1 MSKII
6 IFINKIENIV
16 NDAKNLADDAKNLAD
31 DAKNLADDE
40 NQVDDV
46 ENLVKKTEDQILEG
60 KIVIFYNTVYNSNII
75 NCINKLAKKHNI
87 PIVYRLVI
95 SKL

>member
-16 NDAKNLADDAKNLAD
+16 NDAKNLADDAK
-31 DAKNLADDE
+31 
-40 NQVDDV
+40 
-46 ENLVKKTEDQILEG
+46 NLVKKTEDQILEG

-75 NCINKLAKKHNI
+75 NCINELAKKHNI

>member
-6 IFINKIENIV
+6 IFIDKIENIV
-16 NDAKNLADDAKNLAD
+16 NDAKNLVDDAKNLAD
-31 DAKNLADDE
+31 DAENL
-40 NQVDDV
+40 VDDV

-75 NCINKLAKKHNI
+75 NCINELAKKHNI

>member
-16 NDAKNLADDAKNLAD
+16 NDAKNLADD
-31 DAKNLADDE
+31 
-40 NQVDDV
+40 

-87 PIVYRLVI
+87 PIIYRLVI

>member
-31 DAKNLADDE
+31 DE
-40 NQVDDV
+40 NQVDDA

-75 NCINKLAKKHNI
+75 NCINELAKKHNI

>member
-16 NDAKNLADDAKNLAD
+16 NDAENLVDDAENLVD
-31 DAKNLADDE
+31 DA
-40 NQVDDV
+40 

-75 NCINKLAKKHNI
+75 NCINELAKKHNI
-87 PIVYRLVI
+87 PIIYRLVI

>member
-16 NDAKNLADDAKNLAD
+16 NDAENLVDDAENL
-31 DAKNLADDE
+31 
-40 NQVDDV
+40 VDDV

-75 NCINKLAKKHNI
+75 NCINELAKKHNI
-87 PIVYRLVI
+87 PIIYRLVI

>member
-31 DAKNLADDE
+31 DE
-40 NQVDDV
+40 NQVDDA

-87 PIVYRLVI
+87 PIIYRLVI